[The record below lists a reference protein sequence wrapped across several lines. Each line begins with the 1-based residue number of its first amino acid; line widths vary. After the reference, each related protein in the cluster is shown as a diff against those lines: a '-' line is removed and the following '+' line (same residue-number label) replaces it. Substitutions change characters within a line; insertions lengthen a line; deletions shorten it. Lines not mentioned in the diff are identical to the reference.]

1 MTDTGATK
9 GSETGTGYM
18 THLQGG
24 SKHGVFSWLVGVII
38 SFVLFQSPSLNPGQ
52 GIADANIDIV
62 LQDVPNWKL
71 SSYTYYGGHFV
82 EVTPEDLMYSSTNIA
97 TYLGGIHLLAFV
109 IPGVILVIAGYHYTR
124 TQNPS
129 SLTDARV
136 YGASIVGG
144 YAVLMLLGV
153 FLFNH
158 SQADGYGNQ
167 WALTLSMGRSLFAG
181 ILYPLVFGAIGGQL
195 AYNNT

>member
-1 MTDTGATK
+1 MTDTQVTK
-9 GSETGTGYM
+9 GSETGTGYL
-18 THLQGG
+18 TYLLGA
-24 SKHGVFSWLVGVII
+24 SKHGVFSWLVGVIT
-38 SFVLFQSPSLNPGQ
+38 SFVLFQSPSINPGHS
-52 GIADANIDIV
+52 IVNANIDIV
-62 LQDVPNWKL
+62 LQEVPGWKL

-82 EVTPEDLMYSSTNIA
+82 EVTPEDLVYSSTNIA

-109 IPGVILVIAGYHYTR
+109 IPGVILVLAGYHYTR

-144 YAVLMLLGV
+144 YAILMLLGV
-153 FLFNH
+153 FVFNH
-158 SQADGYGNQ
+158 SQTDGFGNQ

-181 ILYPLVFGAIGGQL
+181 ILYPLVFGAIGGHL
-195 AYNNT
+195 AYNHT